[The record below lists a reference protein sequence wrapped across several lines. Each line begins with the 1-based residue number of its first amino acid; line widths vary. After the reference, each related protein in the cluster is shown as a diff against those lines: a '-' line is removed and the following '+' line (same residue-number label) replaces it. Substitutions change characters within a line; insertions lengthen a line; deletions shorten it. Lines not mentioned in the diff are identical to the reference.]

1 MTTLKLHT
9 PDFTAANIA
18 KLAELFPQ
26 CVTESTDS
34 NGEPKRAIDF
44 DLLRQELSGSVVEG
58 AQERYQLNWVGKRE
72 ALLTANA
79 PIAKTLRPNRAD
91 SVNFDTTENLYIE
104 GDNLDALKLL
114 QETYL
119 NQVKMI
125 YIDPPY
131 NTGNDFIYED
141 DFAEDTDS
149 YLIRSNQTDADGNR
163 LVANTEANGRFH
175 SDWLSMMYSRLR
187 LARNL
192 LRDDGVIFIS
202 IDDNE
207 QANLKRLCDEVFGEE
222 NFINIVSVNMKNVA
236 GASGGGEDKRLKKN
250 CEFILNYAKNYTFM
264 SVFKNTF
271 EYTEIYEAVQS
282 YKKEGKSWHY
292 SSILLEA
299 GEKIYVGSVAD
310 GDGNE
315 IKIYKRPNA
324 IVKSVKQV
332 MNDEEISE
340 KDVYY
345 HYGARIFEAKD
356 AQSSIR
362 TRVIDAK
369 KLYLIN
375 EDILSIEYIPKTG
388 RNKGVLYEQFYKG
401 DKCRLFAWL
410 SDISE
415 TIDDVL
421 YKKEKQG
428 TYWDFTSHINN
439 LTKEGDVV
447 FPNGKKPTALIRRI
461 SEMATSENDIIL
473 DFFSGSA
480 TTAHAVMQLNAEDGG
495 QRKFIMVQIPEPCAE
510 KSEAYKAGFATI
522 AEIGKERIRRAGQ
535 KIKTEH
541 ADKLHIGKL
550 DIGFR
555 VLKIDSSNMHDV
567 YYTPDQTRQTTL
579 LGLVDNVRA
588 DRTDE
593 DLLFQVLLD
602 WGVDLTLPIRQETL
616 AGQTVFIVT
625 NKGVNEIAAC
635 FDRQGGITE
644 DFIRQLAAFKPSRAV
659 FCDAGFASD
668 SVKINVNQLFKLL
681 SPPTKLKTM

>member
-1 MTTLKLHT
+1 
-9 PDFTAANIA
+9 
-18 KLAELFPQ
+18 
-26 CVTESTDS
+26 
-34 NGEPKRAIDF
+34 
-44 DLLRQELSGSVVEG
+44 
-58 AQERYQLNWVGKRE
+58 
-72 ALLTANA
+72 
-79 PIAKTLRPNRAD
+79 
-91 SVNFDTTENLYIE
+91 
-104 GDNLDALKLL
+104 
-114 QETYL
+114 
-119 NQVKMI
+119 
-125 YIDPPY
+125 
-131 NTGNDFIYED
+131 
-141 DFAEDTDS
+141 
-149 YLIRSNQTDADGNR
+149 
-163 LVANTEANGRFH
+163 
-175 SDWLSMMYSRLR
+175 
-187 LARNL
+187 
-192 LRDDGVIFIS
+192 
-202 IDDNE
+202 
-207 QANLKRLCDEVFGEE
+207 
-222 NFINIVSVNMKNVA
+222 
-236 GASGGGEDKRLKKN
+236 
-250 CEFILNYAKNYTFM
+250 
-264 SVFKNTF
+264 
-271 EYTEIYEAVQS
+271 
-282 YKKEGKSWHY
+282 
-292 SSILLEA
+292 
-299 GEKIYVGSVAD
+299 
-310 GDGNE
+310 
-315 IKIYKRPNA
+315 
-324 IVKSVKQV
+324 
-332 MNDEEISE
+332 
-340 KDVYY
+340 
-345 HYGARIFEAKD
+345 
-356 AQSSIR
+356 
-362 TRVIDAK
+362 VIDAK